1 MPALHGWL
9 RVGLVHHLATMGKN
23 PRVLHPLRSV
33 LPLSRWTGV
42 PEVPLRSTVAVARGS
57 LLPQSRLHT
66 LSLRLRHDPLAVALP
81 ATANNA
87 AADHKHDP
95 GLWQSLP
102 DAVGWIGVES
112 RRPSLP
118 GELPLCDTAGCW
130 QPGRRVPRIGLCP
143 GNHQ

>member
-1 MPALHGWL
+1 M
-9 RVGLVHHLATMGKN
+9 
-23 PRVLHPLRSV
+23 
-33 LPLSRWTGV
+33 

-66 LSLRLRHDPLAVALP
+66 LSLRLRHDPLAVAVP

-95 GLWQSLP
+95 GLWQSLR
-102 DAVGWIGVES
+102 DAVGRLSVES
-112 RRPSLP
+112 RRPFLP
-118 GELPLCDTAGCW
+118 GELPLCGAAGCR

-143 GNHQ
+143 RNNHQHVHEFH